1 MGNMSYSIKVFIYWQ
16 FNRNAGRMKTF
27 EEMGF
32 ESELTSASGH
42 HNEIVKLLPGVQLW
56 STDALF
62 WFQRV
67 VYPFIVNGNF
77 SCVPRENH
85 LSLYLG
91 AYSEILKRTLPMV
104 HVDDWVP
111 KKWVQRKRGS

>member
-16 FNRNAGRMKTF
+16 FDGNAGRMKIF
-27 EEMGF
+27 EEMDF
-32 ESELTSASGH
+32 ESELTSDSGP

-85 LSLYLG
+85 LSLHLG
-91 AYSEILKRTLPMV
+91 EGYINLVKLCCCYNKCSLL
-104 HVDDWVP
+104 
-111 KKWVQRKRGS
+111 

>member
-16 FNRNAGRMKTF
+16 FDENAGRMKTF

-62 WFQRV
+62 WFQRE
-67 VYPFIVNGNF
+67 VYPFIVNVNF

-85 LSLYLG
+85 LSLHLG
-91 AYSEILKRTLPMV
+91 EGYINLVKSCCCYNKCSLL
-104 HVDDWVP
+104 
-111 KKWVQRKRGS
+111 